1 MKVGELAA
9 LLRVTDKHVYKLVAR
24 GQLPSFRLGSA
35 IRIDPR
41 AVADLLRRKFLQLGI
56 LNEDRLA
63 CGAFPLSLETSTLKK
78 RTALQLR
85 H

>member
-24 GQLPSFRLGSA
+24 RQLPSFRLGSA

-56 LNEDRLA
+56 LNEDRRS
-63 CGAFPLSLETSTLKK
+63 LSLRGFSAESRNQYT
-78 RTALQLR
+78 
-85 H
+85 